1 VDWTLFA
8 GLLTLVVGAVICFG
22 GYRFFRFLMVLVGF
36 GTGFVLGALGVSL
49 FTKTPFLTGVW
60 AWVAAIGAGLVLGV
74 LAFPFYAA
82 GVAVLGAAVGYLIGT
97 GVMVYLSFGTGPIT
111 QGAGVGAALVLV
123 ILLFVLRVH
132 RAIVMIYTALAGAAI
147 ILAGALFLAG
157 QLPLDTKSAYDPT
170 AVLRAYPLW
179 LLLWGG
185 AALVG
190 LGAQWASRPRVP
202 KPTPPAQPAPAAATA
217 PTAPREPA
225 PATEPPAPAAE
236 STSEPP
242 SAPPPPPPTAP
253 LPQPPG
259 STAPTQPPGPAH
271 PPAPGGPAPGVPPE
285 RPPTG

>member
-1 VDWTLFA
+1 MDWTLFA

-49 FTKTPFLTGVW
+49 FTKTPFLTGIW
-60 AWVAAIGAGLVLGV
+60 AWVAAIVAGLVLGV
-74 LAFPFYAA
+74 LAWPFYAA
-82 GVAVLGAAVGYLIGT
+82 GIAILGAAVGYLIGT
-97 GVMVYLSFGTGPIT
+97 GVMTYLQFGTALI

-132 RAIVMIYTALAGAAI
+132 RAIVMIYTALAGGAI

-190 LGAQWASRPRVP
+190 LGAQWASRPRFA
-202 KPTPPAQPAPAAATA
+202 KATPPAQPAPASATP
-217 PTAPREPA
+217 PTAPLEPA
-225 PATEPPAPAAE
+225 PTTQPPGQAAE
-236 STSEPP
+236 STAPAPTPP
-242 SAPPPPPPTAP
+242 GVAGPTAGQGAPPPPPGEV
-253 LPQPPG
+253 PPSPSG
-259 STAPTQPPGPAH
+259 
-271 PPAPGGPAPGVPPE
+271 PPA
-285 RPPTG
+285 R